1 MTQKLLDQT
10 MTSTSKS
17 ASKTNNRTV
26 TSTDF
31 DDEINQIEANTAY
44 TRSAKSDDTSEYFA
58 KSKL

>member
-1 MTQKLLDQT
+1 